1 MPPRLFAPR
10 PFESRRGPR
19 HNSEPAPRAPWP
31 ASIQPA
37 FPESG
42 ISVTW
47 IRGSEPGCSLL
58 LGGRGADA
66 LRLQHVDILRRLRL
80 KLTLDRR
87 ALLVEHQSVGQVLHT
102 VTGETGEEERGRFEL
117 IVSF

>member
-1 MPPRLFAPR
+1 MPLRLFAPS
-10 PFESRRGPR
+10 PFESRRWPR
-19 HNSEPAPRAPWP
+19 HNSEPSPRAPWP
-31 ASIQPA
+31 AALQPA

-47 IRGSEPGCSLL
+47 IRGSEPGCSFL
-58 LGGRGADA
+58 LGGRGPDA
-66 LRLQHVDILRRLRL
+66 LRLQHVDILHRLRL

-102 VTGETGEEERGRFEL
+102 VAVKTREE
-117 IVSF
+117 